1 MVLCCARVGHHL
13 SLATLRHSGRVE
25 RDTPRIGD
33 TVDLL
38 RRGVRVY
45 RIACG
50 SYRWIDFAPTPNPV
64 WNKHQVNGAN
74 SQADYW

>member
-45 RIACG
+45 RNKLAVPIVG
-50 SYRWIDFAPTPNPV
+50 STLLRLRIP
-64 WNKHQVNGAN
+64 
-74 SQADYW
+74 